1 MSGLAAATA
10 RRQGVESLTIVNRT
24 PERAE
29 RLAAATSGVARSW
42 SELPDVL
49 AASDLVITCTGAVGH
64 VITADMLA
72 ESAARRDGRPQV
84 VVDLALPRDVEPV
97 DSWPHAVPAVTLVDL
112 QALGLLLEGRA
123 DTTQVVRVREL
134 VTGEVAD
141 YLTRRMEKSVAP
153 TVAALRERAAALV
166 ATEMDRL
173 DQRLPG
179 LDEATRAEVGLAVHR
194 IVEKLLHTPTMRVKE
209 FAMEGSGDDY
219 AAALRELFDLEPK
232 DVANVS
238 TPPKRAQP

>member
-1 MSGLAAATA
+1 
-10 RRQGVESLTIVNRT
+10 
-24 PERAE
+24 
-29 RLAAATSGVARSW
+29 
-42 SELPDVL
+42 VL
-49 AASDLVITCTGAVGH
+49 VTCTGASGIVVGTDT
-64 VITADMLA
+64 VAASMTGRADRQL
-72 ESAARRDGRPQV
+72 V

-97 DSWPHAVPAVTLVDL
+97 DSWVRPVPGVTLIDL

-153 TVAALRERAAALV
+153 TVAALRARAAALV

-173 DQRLPG
+173 DQRLPE
-179 LDEATRAEVGLAVHR
+179 LDETTRAEVGLAVHR

-238 TPPKRAQP
+238 TPPKRAQS